1 MTSTIIALE
10 GASGAGKT
18 TICTELL
25 KRNPSWIG
33 VHPMNFS
40 RERNIQT
47 EVVGNSASDY
57 VALATAMSYP
67 NATIIS
73 DRGFLGHWVYEAY
86 KQGIREN
93 WITPFLTSIYNLEDI
108 FHFEIASRWLNLPHI
123 VERPNIHILV
133 IDPTYEQLMKQRKS
147 SGKEYPYNELSLYR
161 KMALE
166 IYGIQNDIHLKVS
179 LINWPIHV
187 ESLETIITPISNQ

>member
-33 VHPMNFS
+33 VYPTKFS
-40 RERNIQT
+40 RESNIQT
-47 EVVGNSASDY
+47 EIVSNSASDY
-57 VALATAMSYP
+57 IALSTAMSYP
-67 NATIIS
+67 NATVIS
-73 DRGFLGHWVYEAY
+73 DRGFLSHWVYEAY
-86 KQGIREN
+86 NYGSRRN
-93 WITPFLTSIYNLEDI
+93 WVSPFLQSIYNLEDL
-108 FHFEIASRWLNLPHI
+108 FHYEIISRWQNIPHI
-123 VERPNIHILV
+123 IERPNIHILV
-133 IDPTYEQLMKQRKS
+133 IDPTYDQLMKQRNS
-147 SGKEYPYNELSLYR
+147 TGKEYPHNELSLYR
-161 KMALE
+161 RMSLE
-166 IYGIQNDIHLKVS
+166 LYGNQNDIHLKVS